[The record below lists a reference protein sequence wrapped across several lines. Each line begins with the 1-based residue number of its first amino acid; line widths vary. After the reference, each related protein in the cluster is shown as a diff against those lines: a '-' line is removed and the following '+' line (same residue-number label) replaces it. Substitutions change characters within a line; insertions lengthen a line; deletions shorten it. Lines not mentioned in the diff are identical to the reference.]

1 MITNSFT
8 VLLRN
13 DLLTILHALVLI
25 GRWCFEHSLSDCV
38 IVCEFYY
45 YQRVLKTFPDTGY
58 LPSEDGL
65 VVTMTFT
72 GIKLFIAVVL

>member
-1 MITNSFT
+1 MIYMYIYIYIYYSKPTLDIHMITNSFT

-45 YQRVLKTFPDTGY
+45 
-58 LPSEDGL
+58 
-65 VVTMTFT
+65 
-72 GIKLFIAVVL
+72 